1 MAVTRD
7 DVAHIAAL
15 ARLALDDPQI
25 TRMVV
30 ELNAILGHMDVL
42 QRVETAGRTAD
53 GAPPQASM
61 PLRRDAGPP
70 LALLRPIASFAP
82 SLRDGFF
89 LVPRLATHEDA
100 APEDLE

>member
-15 ARLALDDPQI
+15 ARLALDEAQ
-25 TRMVV
+25 TARMVT
-30 ELNAILGHMDVL
+30 ELNAILAHMDVL
-42 QRVETAGRTAD
+42 QQVETSGSTGDRAT
-53 GAPPQASM
+53 PQASM
-61 PLRRDAGPP
+61 PLRRDAGPA
-70 LALLRPIASFAP
+70 LALARPIASFAP